1 MSRENIIDYLLEQL
15 KMHGLS
21 FVLLAMA
28 IWYFYNVN
36 NELRKKIEISNQ
48 RIIELYQIRQKEANE
63 VINKNTTALN
73 RLTMKIDEM
82 IKK

>member
-48 RIIELYQIRQKEANE
+48 RIIELYQIRQKEAND

>member
-1 MSRENIIDYLLEQL
+1 MSKESIIDYLLEQL

-36 NELRKKIEISNQ
+36 NELRAKIEISNQ
-48 RIIELYQIRQKEANE
+48 RIIELYQIRQKEAND
-63 VINKNTTALN
+63 VIAKNTTALN
-73 RLTMKIDEM
+73 RLTLKINEI
-82 IKK
+82 IKE

>member
-1 MSRENIIDYLLEQL
+1 MSRENIVDYLLEQL